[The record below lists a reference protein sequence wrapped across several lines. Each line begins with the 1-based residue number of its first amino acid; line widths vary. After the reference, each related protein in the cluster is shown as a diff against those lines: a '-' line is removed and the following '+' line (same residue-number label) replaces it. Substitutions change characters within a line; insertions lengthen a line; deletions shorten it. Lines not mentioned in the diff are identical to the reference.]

1 MCALHPFDLPPKKC
15 LVYCP
20 QPDLL
25 KHKKNKIIKNSK
37 QSKLMKLLKKK
48 LKQSKKEMKTN
59 ILWQVDKK
67 IFINWAVSQLA
78 LDLICPT

>member
-1 MCALHPFDLPPKKC
+1 MWALHPFGLSPKKC

-25 KHKKNKIIKNSK
+25 KHKNKQNYL
-37 QSKLMKLLKKK
+37 KLKTKKTNETKKK
-48 LKQSKKEMKTN
+48 LKQSKKEKKTN
-59 ILWQVDKK
+59 LLWQVDK
-67 IFINWAVSQLA
+67 IFFINWAASQLA